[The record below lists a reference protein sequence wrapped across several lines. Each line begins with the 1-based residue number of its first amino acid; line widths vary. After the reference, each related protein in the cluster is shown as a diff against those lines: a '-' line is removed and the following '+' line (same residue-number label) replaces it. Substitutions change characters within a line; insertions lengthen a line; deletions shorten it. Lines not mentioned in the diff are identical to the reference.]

1 MKNTRPRE
9 ARGGGQSPRRRG
21 GFTLL
26 EIVIVLSLSGLIVGG
41 SLAIMNG
48 RSSEQRL
55 VEVSGKLEDLAR
67 RARTIAVVQQT
78 PYVVALTEEGFF
90 LHPWVEDGLDEA
102 EVAQLDLQLAETG
115 VRRKPMR
122 DKVLLDEDFT
132 FEVMRWGTTR
142 WSPLSRGAR
151 QVWRFDPNGLC
162 EPITVKFE
170 FPDGWIQQE
179 YHPLTASVREEEMEA
194 R

>member
-1 MKNTRPRE
+1 MQNTSPRK
-9 ARGGGQSPRRRG
+9 ARGGRGRLPRRA

-26 EIVIVLSLSGLIVGG
+26 EVVIVLCLAGLIVGG
-41 SLAIMNG
+41 GIGIMGG
-48 RSSEQRL
+48 RSGERRL
-55 VEVSGKLEDLAR
+55 VEMSGKLEDLAR

-78 PYVVALTEEGFF
+78 SYVVELTEEGFF

-102 EVAQLDLQLAETG
+102 QVAELDLQAVETG
-115 VRRKPMR
+115 VKRRPVR
-122 DKVLLDEDFT
+122 AAVLLDEDFT
-132 FEVMRWGTTR
+132 VEVMRWGTNR

-170 FPDGWIQQE
+170 FPDGWIQHE

>member
-1 MKNTRPRE
+1 M
-9 ARGGGQSPRRRG
+9 G
-21 GFTLL
+21 
-26 EIVIVLSLSGLIVGG
+26 
-41 SLAIMNG
+41 G
-48 RSSEQRL
+48 RSGERRL
-55 VEVSGKLEDLAR
+55 VEMSGKLEDLAR

-78 PYVVALTEEGFF
+78 SYVVELTEEGFF

-102 EVAQLDLQLAETG
+102 QVAELDLQAVETG
-115 VRRKPMR
+115 VKRRPVR
-122 DKVLLDEDFT
+122 AAVLLDEDFT
-132 FEVMRWGTTR
+132 VEVMRWGTNR

>member
-1 MKNTRPRE
+1 
-9 ARGGGQSPRRRG
+9 
-21 GFTLL
+21 L
-26 EIVIVLSLSGLIVGG
+26 EVVIVLCLAALIVGG
-41 SLAIMNG
+41 SIGIMSG
-48 RSSEQRL
+48 RSSEKRL
-55 VEVSGKLEDLAR
+55 VEVSGQLEDLAR

-78 PYVVALTEEGFF
+78 SYVVALTEKGFF

-102 EVAQLDLQLAETG
+102 QLAELDLQSAESG
-115 VRRKPMR
+115 VKRRPVR
-122 DKVLLDEDFT
+122 AAVLLDEEFT
-132 FEVMRWGTTR
+132 FEVMRWGTNR

-151 QVWRFDPNGLC
+151 HVWRFDPNGLC